1 MIVIYGGYLCTCMFI
16 EYVHYVSRH
25 VTRTLTLYTVYT
37 KCFDIGANYE
47 LCIINVMLY
56 IHKSAHHLLS
66 HDIFITISY
75 MSSYCMPL
83 HCYNIIVL
91 LNVL

>member
-1 MIVIYGGYLCTCMFI
+1 MIFIYGADLCCCMFI
-16 EYVHYVSRH
+16 QYVHYVSRH
-25 VTRTLTLYTVYT
+25 VTRICIQC
-37 KCFDIGANYE
+37 KQNIGANYE

-56 IHKSAHHLLS
+56 VHKSAHHFLN
-66 HDIFITISY
+66 HDVFITISY

-83 HCYNIIVL
+83 HCYNTIVL